1 MATVELKGNDSWK
14 EFIKS
19 EYSIIDCYGENCVA
33 CVILEPI
40 YDAVADEMGEIAFGR
55 INISFYQ
62 EIADK
67 YGINAMPTLLYFRNG
82 ELVNQSIGS
91 IDKEELLRN
100 ISKMLYD
107 I

>member
-14 EFIKS
+14 EFINA

-33 CVILEPI
+33 CVMLEPV

-55 INISFYQ
+55 INISFYE
-62 EIADK
+62 EIAEK
-67 YGINAMPTLLYFRNG
+67 YGIDAMPTLLYFRKG

-91 IDKEELLRN
+91 IDKEELLSN
-100 ISKMLYD
+100 ISKMLYE
-107 I
+107 